1 MKLPNQKL
9 AQINSLLSGLDQFKS
24 LVFSLSQND
33 TIDAA
38 DRQKLA
44 EYFEW
49 LRHAPIKS
57 FDFDWDSGKTKIVA
71 ESTVEY
77 GNKKEN
83 KDKLFEL
90 WEYVSEYLPNKYF
103 NDGAYRTAGHFI
115 DQKLNQAKV
124 YSQEKEGQLLE
135 NQNQDQIDFQ
145 VHKHD
150 FTYIKLSPPE
160 DKLMKAILMLL
171 HVKSNLNLE
180 SENYYTGNGDL
191 LLAEDGYRLP
201 HLKLKPI
208 DLYRAY
214 TGKDVSKDISGAEI
228 AHVKKVLFE
237 LEKQMFRVTYR
248 RVIKKE
254 EKGKEKE
261 VVQLVTM
268 NKPLFKVISFLEL
281 TKEEE
286 QLLEAG
292 QYSIRDLK
300 EELILALNPIFI
312 DQIKTKYIE
321 FPFNITKRIEDAA
334 GGPKKVT
341 EAISLLIDY
350 LLREKSS
357 KRFRCE
363 IDYDNLMLTLGL
375 QRLVDRGEKSRA
387 RTKVEE
393 GIKVAETIG
402 LLEQTEY
409 MEGSKKQEKLIFHIN
424 PKFK

>member
-1 MKLPNQKL
+1 
-9 AQINSLLSGLDQFKS
+9 
-24 LVFSLSQND
+24 
-33 TIDAA
+33 
-38 DRQKLA
+38 
-44 EYFEW
+44 
-49 LRHAPIKS
+49 
-57 FDFDWDSGKTKIVA
+57 
-71 ESTVEY
+71 
-77 GNKKEN
+77 
-83 KDKLFEL
+83 
-90 WEYVSEYLPNKYF
+90 
-103 NDGAYRTAGHFI
+103 
-115 DQKLNQAKV
+115 
-124 YSQEKEGQLLE
+124 
-135 NQNQDQIDFQ
+135 
-145 VHKHD
+145 
-150 FTYIKLSPPE
+150 
-160 DKLMKAILMLL
+160 MLL